1 MFAFSNRLRGHNAN
15 NNDRVYDKFQEHMDQ
30 SPLGKI
36 QQQYWTARQLVLKKL
51 GKKEDEFVMLSDA
64 ELDAKLEVSAISLEP
79 LLFASAGCLLFS
91 SCSRR
96 SS

>member
-1 MFAFSNRLRGHNAN
+1 
-15 NNDRVYDKFQEHMDQ
+15 MDQ

-64 ELDAKLEVSAISLEP
+64 ELDAKLEVNPIF
-79 LLFASAGCLLFS
+79 LFYFLQATIILTNY
-91 SCSRR
+91 
-96 SS
+96 